1 MVTPLM
7 VDIDAEIRTALSYDD
22 LNDKIMDVRRAL
34 YHDLGVP
41 FPGINLSLNGG
52 LHGGKYRLL
61 VNEVPVSEGV
71 LRAGYVFALETAENL
86 AATGIAYETGKEFIA
101 GFGTNWVR
109 AEEVRRLDESG
120 IRYLDLNGV
129 LTYHLSGVL
138 RRYANEF
145 LSLQETRLLLDHME
159 KEAPELVR
167 EVQRVLPIQK
177 ITDVLQR
184 LVQEGICIRDLKRS
198 TQTLIEWG
206 QKEKDTVLL
215 VEYVRSALSRYIS
228 YKFSG
233 GQNIIAAYLLDPALE
248 ERIRKSVRQTSSGSY
263 LAMDPQSVRAILA
276 VVRKTIGDI
285 RKIQHKPVIIVS
297 VDIRRYFRKMI
308 EKDYYELPVLS
319 FQELSSEINI
329 QPLGRLKL

>member
-7 VDIDAEIRTALSYDD
+7 VDIDADIRGALTYDE
-22 LNDKIMDVRRAL
+22 LNDRIMDVRRAL

-41 FPGINLSLNGG
+41 FPGINLSLNSGIHEG
-52 LHGGKYRLL
+52 RYRLL
-61 VNEVPVSEGV
+61 VNEVPVSEGR
-71 LRAGYVFALETAENL
+71 LRKGYVFALETKENL
-86 AATGIAYETGKEFIA
+86 DAAGVAYETDRSFLNGWSTFWVAEADKGKLED
-101 GFGTNWVR
+101 G
-109 AEEVRRLDESG
+109 G

-129 LTYHLSGVL
+129 LTYHLSSVL
-138 RRYANEF
+138 RRYANDF

-159 KEAPELVR
+159 QEAPELVR

-184 LVQEGICIRDLKRS
+184 LVQEDICIRDLKRI

-206 QKEKDTVLL
+206 QKEKDSVLL
-215 VEYVRSALSRYIS
+215 VEYVRAALSRYIS

-233 GQNIIAAYLLDPALE
+233 GQNIIAAYLLDPSLE
-248 ERIRKSVRQTSSGSY
+248 DKIRKSVRQTSGGSY
-263 LAMDPQSVRAILA
+263 LAMDPQTVRSILA
-276 VVRKTIGDI
+276 VVKKTIGDI
-285 RKIQHKPVIIVS
+285 SRAAQKPVIVVS

-329 QPLGRLKL
+329 QPLGRIKA